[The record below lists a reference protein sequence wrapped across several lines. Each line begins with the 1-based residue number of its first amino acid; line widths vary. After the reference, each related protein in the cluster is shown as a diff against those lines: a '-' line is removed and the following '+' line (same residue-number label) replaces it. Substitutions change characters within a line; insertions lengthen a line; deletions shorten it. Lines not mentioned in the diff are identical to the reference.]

1 MNFLNVLVIVS
12 VTEEGIKLICDLI
25 NQLISRLKIKLT
37 TNEIYTI
44 IQISEREIVTHE
56 LQKCRSDVGL
66 EVDWSVVHT
75 TGTLSRLLTLI
86 HSPLMKSSSASMYS
100 S

>member
-12 VTEEGIKLICDLI
+12 VTEEGIKLVCDLI
-25 NQLISRLKIKLT
+25 NQLISCVEIKLT

-44 IQISEREIVTHE
+44 IQISVIVTHE
-56 LQKCRSDVGL
+56 LQKCRSDVSL
-66 EVDWSVVHT
+66 KVDWSVVHT

-86 HSPLMKSSSASMYS
+86 HSPLIKSASASLYS